1 MADHLFSS
9 VSRRKFLLIGS
20 ALGSALIAPR
30 LATTGQGSGSV
41 APAAAGPAPRTAGPI
56 HATKSRVVMLDAK
69 PGPIAIDAKKTAVI
83 VVDMQNDFGAK
94 GGMFDHAGIDLSSIQ
109 RAIGPTSK
117 VLASARHAGLRVI
130 YLKMGFRSDLS
141 DLGAPDSPNRERHL
155 HFSVGKTMRA
165 PDGREGRFLI
175 RDTWNTD
182 IIDEL
187 KPKPDDVVIY
197 KHRFSGF
204 YQTELDTILK
214 KQDIKYLVVTG
225 CTTSVC
231 VESTIRDAMFRDYS
245 CVLLSDCTGEPI
257 GDGLPRSNYDA
268 SLLVIQTLFGWV
280 SGSDEFIKALA
291 AQPIAAA
298 QENGRGP
305 A

>member
-1 MADHLFSS
+1 MIKSMADHLFSS

-30 LATTGQGSGSV
+30 LATTGQSSGSV

-204 YQTELDTILK
+204 YQTELDSILK

-225 CTTSVC
+225 CV
-231 VESTIRDAMFRDYS
+231 
-245 CVLLSDCTGEPI
+245 
-257 GDGLPRSNYDA
+257 RS
-268 SLLVIQTLFGWV
+268 SQ
-280 SGSDEFIKALA
+280 
-291 AQPIAAA
+291 
-298 QENGRGP
+298 
-305 A
+305 